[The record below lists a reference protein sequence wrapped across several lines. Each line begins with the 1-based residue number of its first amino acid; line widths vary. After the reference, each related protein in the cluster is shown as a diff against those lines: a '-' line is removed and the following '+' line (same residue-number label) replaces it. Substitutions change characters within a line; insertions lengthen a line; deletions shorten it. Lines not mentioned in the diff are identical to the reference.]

1 MVASKAIACQPES
14 VVSPLTT
21 IRKGRVMSRLK
32 DMFIA
37 AVLFA
42 VSAGVSADD
51 HPTIT
56 IPEETFSVKG
66 ELMNLELTDEG
77 GVITVAAIAGKY
89 GRVFLTYNMATNPN
103 SKTQGSFTGRGMGI
117 DDTGNREFAVRAG
130 VWTRIGTTL
139 TLHSLD
145 DLTDGT
151 QNLCKSE
158 LNLSTG
164 GFQMTFYPM

>member
-1 MVASKAIACQPES
+1 MFKVQKIWLAAALLVVA
-14 VVSPLTT
+14 
-21 IRKGRVMSRLK
+21 
-32 DMFIA
+32 
-37 AVLFA
+37 
-42 VSAGVSADD
+42 AGANADG

-56 IPEETFSVKG
+56 IPEETFSVQG
-66 ELMNLELTDEG
+66 ELMNLELSDGG

-89 GRVFLTYNMATNPN
+89 GRVFLTYNMSTNPN
-103 SKTQGSFTGRGMGI
+103 SKIQGSFTGRGMGI

-130 VWTRIGTTL
+130 VWTRSGTTL

-158 LNLSTG
+158 LNLTTG
-164 GFQMTFYPM
+164 DFQMTFHPM

>member
-1 MVASKAIACQPES
+1 MFKVQKIWLAAALLVVA
-14 VVSPLTT
+14 
-21 IRKGRVMSRLK
+21 
-32 DMFIA
+32 
-37 AVLFA
+37 
-42 VSAGVSADD
+42 AGANADG

-56 IPEETFSVKG
+56 IPEETFSVQG
-66 ELMNLELTDEG
+66 ELMNLELSDGG

-89 GRVFLTYNMATNPN
+89 GRVFLTYNMSTNPN

-130 VWTRIGTTL
+130 VWTRSGTTL

-158 LNLSTG
+158 LNLTTG
-164 GFQMTFYPM
+164 DFQMTFHPM

>member
-1 MVASKAIACQPES
+1 M
-14 VVSPLTT
+14 T
-21 IRKGRVMSRLK
+21 RLRN
-32 DMFIA
+32 MFVA
-37 AVLFA
+37 AVLLA
-42 VSAGVSADD
+42 VSAGVSADT
-51 HPTIT
+51 HPTIK
-56 IPEETFSVKG
+56 IPGETFSVEG

-130 VWTRIGTTL
+130 VWTRSGTTL

-164 GFQMTFYPM
+164 NFQMTFYPM

>member
-1 MVASKAIACQPES
+1 MFKVQKIWLAAALLVVA
-14 VVSPLTT
+14 
-21 IRKGRVMSRLK
+21 
-32 DMFIA
+32 
-37 AVLFA
+37 
-42 VSAGVSADD
+42 AGANADG

-56 IPEETFSVKG
+56 IPEETFSVQG
-66 ELMNLELTDEG
+66 ELMNLELSDGG

-89 GRVFLTYNMATNPN
+89 GRGFLTYNMSTNPN

-130 VWTRIGTTL
+130 VWTRSGTTL

-158 LNLSTG
+158 LNLTTG
-164 GFQMTFYPM
+164 DFQMTFYPM

>member
-1 MVASKAIACQPES
+1 MFKVQKIWLAAALLVVA
-14 VVSPLTT
+14 
-21 IRKGRVMSRLK
+21 
-32 DMFIA
+32 
-37 AVLFA
+37 
-42 VSAGVSADD
+42 AGASADG

-56 IPEETFSVKG
+56 IPEETFSVQG
-66 ELMNLELTDEG
+66 ELMNLELSDGG

-89 GRVFLTYNMATNPN
+89 GRVFLTYNMSTNPN

-130 VWTRIGTTL
+130 VWTRSGTTL
-139 TLHSLD
+139 TLYSLD

-158 LNLSTG
+158 LNLTTG
-164 GFQMTFYPM
+164 DFQMTFYPM

>member
-1 MVASKAIACQPES
+1 MFKVQKIWLAAALLVVA
-14 VVSPLTT
+14 
-21 IRKGRVMSRLK
+21 
-32 DMFIA
+32 
-37 AVLFA
+37 
-42 VSAGVSADD
+42 AGANADG

-56 IPEETFSVKG
+56 IPEETFSVQG
-66 ELMNLELTDEG
+66 ELMNLELSDGG

-89 GRVFLTYNMATNPN
+89 GRVFLTYNMSTNPN

-130 VWTRIGTTL
+130 VWTRSGTTL
-139 TLHSLD
+139 TLYSLD

-164 GFQMTFYPM
+164 DFQMTFYPM

>member
-1 MVASKAIACQPES
+1 MFKVQKIWLAAALLVVA
-14 VVSPLTT
+14 
-21 IRKGRVMSRLK
+21 
-32 DMFIA
+32 
-37 AVLFA
+37 
-42 VSAGVSADD
+42 AGANADG

-56 IPEETFSVKG
+56 VPEETFSVQG
-66 ELMNLELTDEG
+66 ELMNLELSDGG

-89 GRVFLTYNMATNPN
+89 GRVFLTYNMSTNPN

-130 VWTRIGTTL
+130 VWTRSGTTL

-158 LNLSTG
+158 LNLTTG
-164 GFQMTFYPM
+164 DFQMTFHPM

>member
-1 MVASKAIACQPES
+1 MFKVQKIWLAAALLVVA
-14 VVSPLTT
+14 
-21 IRKGRVMSRLK
+21 
-32 DMFIA
+32 
-37 AVLFA
+37 
-42 VSAGVSADD
+42 AGANADG

-56 IPEETFSVKG
+56 IPEETFSVQG
-66 ELMNLELTDEG
+66 ELMNLELSDGG

-89 GRVFLTYNMATNPN
+89 GRVFLTYNMSTNPN

-130 VWTRIGTTL
+130 VWTRSGTTL
-139 TLHSLD
+139 TLHSFD

-158 LNLSTG
+158 LNLTTG
-164 GFQMTFYPM
+164 DFQMTFYPM

>member
-1 MVASKAIACQPES
+1 
-14 VVSPLTT
+14 
-21 IRKGRVMSRLK
+21 
-32 DMFIA
+32 MFKVQKIWLAAALLVIA
-37 AVLFA
+37 AGA
-42 VSAGVSADD
+42 NADG

-56 IPEETFSVKG
+56 IPEETFSVQG
-66 ELMNLELTDEG
+66 ELMNLELSDEG

-89 GRVFLTYNMATNPN
+89 GRVFLTYNMSTNPN
-103 SKTQGSFTGRGMGI
+103 STTQGSFTGRGMGI

-130 VWTRIGTTL
+130 VWTRSGTTL

-158 LNLSTG
+158 LNLTTG
-164 GFQMTFYPM
+164 DFQMTFYPM

>member
-1 MVASKAIACQPES
+1 
-14 VVSPLTT
+14 
-21 IRKGRVMSRLK
+21 
-32 DMFIA
+32 MFKVQKIWLAAALLVIA
-37 AVLFA
+37 AGA
-42 VSAGVSADD
+42 NADG

-56 IPEETFSVKG
+56 IPEETFSVQG
-66 ELMNLELTDEG
+66 ELMNLELSDGG

-89 GRVFLTYNMATNPN
+89 GRVFLTYNMSTNPN

-117 DDTGNREFAVRAG
+117 DDTCNREFAVRAG
-130 VWTRIGTTL
+130 VWTRSGTTL

-158 LNLSTG
+158 LNLTTG
-164 GFQMTFYPM
+164 DFQMTFYPM

>member
-1 MVASKAIACQPES
+1 MFKVQKIWLAAALLVVA
-14 VVSPLTT
+14 
-21 IRKGRVMSRLK
+21 
-32 DMFIA
+32 
-37 AVLFA
+37 
-42 VSAGVSADD
+42 AGANADG

-56 IPEETFSVKG
+56 IPEETFSVRG
-66 ELMNLELTDEG
+66 ELMNLELSDGG

-89 GRVFLTYNMATNPN
+89 GRVFLTYNMSTNPN

-117 DDTGNREFAVRAG
+117 DDRGNREFAVRAG
-130 VWTRIGTTL
+130 VWTRSGTTL

-158 LNLSTG
+158 LNLTTG
-164 GFQMTFYPM
+164 DFRMTFYPM

>member
-1 MVASKAIACQPES
+1 
-14 VVSPLTT
+14 
-21 IRKGRVMSRLK
+21 MSRLK

-130 VWTRIGTTL
+130 VWTRSGTTL

-158 LNLSTG
+158 LDLSTG
-164 GFQMTFYPM
+164 DFQMTFYPM

>member
-1 MVASKAIACQPES
+1 MFKVQKIWLAAALLVVA
-14 VVSPLTT
+14 
-21 IRKGRVMSRLK
+21 
-32 DMFIA
+32 
-37 AVLFA
+37 
-42 VSAGVSADD
+42 AGTNADG

-56 IPEETFSVKG
+56 IPEETFSVQG
-66 ELMNLELTDEG
+66 ELMNLELSDGG

-89 GRVFLTYNMATNPN
+89 GRVFLTYNMSTNPN

-130 VWTRIGTTL
+130 VWTRSGTTL

-158 LNLSTG
+158 LNLTTG
-164 GFQMTFYPM
+164 DFQMTFYPM

>member
-1 MVASKAIACQPES
+1 MFNIQRIWLAAALI
-14 VVSPLTT
+14 VVT
-21 IRKGRVMSRLK
+21 
-32 DMFIA
+32 
-37 AVLFA
+37 
-42 VSAGVSADD
+42 AGANADG
-51 HPTIT
+51 HPTMT

-66 ELMNLELTDEG
+66 ELMNLELSDGG
-77 GVITVAAIAGKY
+77 GVITVAAVAGKY
-89 GRVFLTYNMATNPN
+89 GRVFLTYNMSTNPN

-130 VWTRIGTTL
+130 VWTRSGTTL

-158 LNLSTG
+158 LDLTTG
-164 GFQMTFYPM
+164 AFQMTFYPM

>member
-1 MVASKAIACQPES
+1 
-14 VVSPLTT
+14 
-21 IRKGRVMSRLK
+21 
-32 DMFIA
+32 
-37 AVLFA
+37 
-42 VSAGVSADD
+42 
-51 HPTIT
+51 
-56 IPEETFSVKG
+56 
-66 ELMNLELTDEG
+66 
-77 GVITVAAIAGKY
+77 
-89 GRVFLTYNMATNPN
+89 MATNPN

>member
-1 MVASKAIACQPES
+1 MFNVQKIWLATALLVVA
-14 VVSPLTT
+14 
-21 IRKGRVMSRLK
+21 
-32 DMFIA
+32 
-37 AVLFA
+37 
-42 VSAGVSADD
+42 AGASADG

-56 IPEETFSVKG
+56 IPEETFSVQG
-66 ELMNLELTDEG
+66 ELMNLELSDGG

-89 GRVFLTYNMATNPN
+89 GRVFLTYNMSTNPN

-130 VWTRIGTTL
+130 VWTRSGTTL

-158 LNLSTG
+158 LNLTTG
-164 GFQMTFYPM
+164 DFQMTFYPM

>member
-1 MVASKAIACQPES
+1 MFKVQKIWLAAALLVVA
-14 VVSPLTT
+14 
-21 IRKGRVMSRLK
+21 
-32 DMFIA
+32 
-37 AVLFA
+37 
-42 VSAGVSADD
+42 AGANADG

-56 IPEETFSVKG
+56 IPEETFSVQG
-66 ELMNLELTDEG
+66 ELMNLELSDGG

-89 GRVFLTYNMATNPN
+89 GRVFLTYNMSTNPN
-103 SKTQGSFTGRGMGI
+103 LKTQGSFTGRGMGI

-130 VWTRIGTTL
+130 VWTRSGTTL

-158 LNLSTG
+158 LNLTTG
-164 GFQMTFYPM
+164 DFQMTFYPM